1 MQLTDRGFAC
11 PSRAAMLIL
20 FEFLADW
27 FDHII
32 VVYSN
37 IYICDHRLSGD
48 YQVTT
53 PPGETAVMAELAG
66 TPLKFSFPSSTIH
79 PSIRVSCMAVERR
92 TCQGLRCMHDMTAT
106 WMGVIRSCQSLVKG
120 KGTQE
125 RIPG

>member
-11 PSRAAMLIL
+11 PSRAVMLIL
-20 FEFLADW
+20 SEFLADW

-37 IYICDHRLSGD
+37 IYIYIYMFDHRLSGD

-66 TPLKFSFPSSTIH
+66 TPLKFSFPSSTIRLSVDSRFLH
-79 PSIRVSCMAVERR
+79 GSR
-92 TCQGLRCMHDMTAT
+92 T
-106 WMGVIRSCQSLVKG
+106 
-120 KGTQE
+120 
-125 RIPG
+125 